1 MKCALGR
8 KPRTDKVYLERM
20 SQVIFRV
27 GLSFK
32 VVENK
37 WPEIKKAFKNF
48 DIQEV
53 SKITDEDL
61 EKMMKNQSLI
71 RNYTKLN
78 SVVENAFNA
87 TNVKEEFGSISKMIK
102 HFSLMGEQKLIKEVA
117 KRFSYLGKS
126 TAVYFLRSVG
136 EELPETMRA
145 EIFK

>member
-1 MKCALGR
+1 
-8 KPRTDKVYLERM
+8 
-20 SQVIFRV
+20 
-27 GLSFK
+27 
-32 VVENK
+32 
-37 WPEIKKAFKNF
+37 
-48 DIQEV
+48 
-53 SKITDEDL
+53 
-61 EKMMKNQSLI
+61 MKNQSLI